1 MYRAL
6 NSPARREDAMER
18 EVSIYD
24 AKNQLSK
31 LIGLAEQGETVII
44 TKNNTPMVR
53 FLYIGP
59 KKRPIYGLNA
69 GNSTP
74 VGREAFSPLSEE
86 ETKVF
91 YTE

>member
-1 MYRAL
+1 
-6 NSPARREDAMER
+6 MEH

-31 LIGLAEQGETVII
+31 LIALAEQGETVII

-59 KKRPIYGLNA
+59 K
-69 GNSTP
+69 
-74 VGREAFSPLSEE
+74 EATDLWSQCR
-86 ETKVF
+86 
-91 YTE
+91 

>member
-1 MYRAL
+1 
-6 NSPARREDAMER
+6 MEHA
-18 EVSIYD
+18 VSIYD

-31 LIGLAEQGETVII
+31 LIALAEQGETVII

-69 GNSTP
+69 GNFPP
-74 VGREAFSPLSEE
+74 VGPAAFSPLSDE
-86 ETKVF
+86 ETKEF
-91 YTE
+91 YAE

>member
-1 MYRAL
+1 MDDR
-6 NSPARREDAMER
+6 MGH

-31 LIGLAEQGETVII
+31 LIALAEQGETVII
-44 TKNNTPMVR
+44 TKNNTPIVK

-69 GNSTP
+69 GNFRP
-74 VGREAFSPLSEE
+74 VGREAFSPLSDE
-86 ETKVF
+86 ETKQF
-91 YTE
+91 YAE